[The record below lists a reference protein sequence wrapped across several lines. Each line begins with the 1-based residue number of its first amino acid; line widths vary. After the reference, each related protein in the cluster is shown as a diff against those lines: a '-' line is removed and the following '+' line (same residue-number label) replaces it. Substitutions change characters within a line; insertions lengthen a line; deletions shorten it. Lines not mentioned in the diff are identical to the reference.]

1 MNILYRVIFLSV
13 KYEILKKEIK
23 NHFPEEDPLVKYNIT
38 YPEYVKMGYS
48 SKIKEDGFAK
58 RFNGFYELL
67 SKRFEE
73 FSKTK
78 LYKEANRYKALCEK
92 DFEKFGAV
100 MRYICS
106 YSDEKIISIVVDV
119 HLFCGE
125 KQETKRLSQNW
136 DLSSGRMLVYED
148 FFDEKDESEII
159 IGIKSEAKLR
169 RDTEATSF
177 FGDYEKKIKKGFNKN
192 NFYLTPKGYG
202 FFYPPLYLSERES
215 PEVFFLLGFKG
226 RGKLNPY

>member
-1 MNILYRVIFLSV
+1 MIFLNS

-23 NHFPEEDPLVKYNIT
+23 NHFPEEEPLVKYNIS
-38 YPEYVKMGYS
+38 YPEYVKLGYS
-48 SKIKEDGFAK
+48 SFGNDGFAK
-58 RFNGFYELL
+58 RFNGFYELF

-78 LYKEANRYKALCEK
+78 LYKEAQRYKALCEK
-92 DFEKFGAV
+92 EFEKFGAV

-106 YSDEKIISIVVDV
+106 YSDEKVVSIIVDV
-119 HLFCGE
+119 HIFCGE

-148 FFDEKDESEII
+148 FFDEKDEHEII
-159 IGIKSEAKLR
+159 MGIKSEAKLR
-169 RDTEATSF
+169 RDTESYAF
-177 FGDYEKKIKKGFNKN
+177 FKDYEKRIKRGFNN
-192 NFYLTPKGYG
+192 NSFYLTPKGYG
-202 FFYPPLYLSERES
+202 FFYPPLYLSEKEL

-226 RGKLNPY
+226 KGKFNPY